1 MLTPNTFVVALDKLK
16 LAVREGLVHPDHGT
30 LSYQARRLLQRILQ
44 LTPAH
49 GSEPAKAQYIAMRN
63 DVRGL
68 VKVMP
73 VIVMSAIEAQH
84 PQSNRR
90 LDGWLHDNKR
100 GVHLRMNAA
109 GYIKNIGEL
118 RAIHKRQYTAR
129 GRVYKFPEGSRYYI
143 SPFVLAEYLAKVMNP
158 MAGKAKAGWLPAA
171 TALFVPNIPRYAFR
185 HSPGKGVFIDG
196 RQAQRPFIEARNRTL
211 WSRNDYEAQRIVNNA
226 IRSRTRDMETYFAKT
241 MQGAVKKAGLAA

>member
-1 MLTPNTFVVALDKLK
+1 MALCRARPLT
-16 LAVREGLVHPDHGT
+16 
-30 LSYQARRLLQRILQ
+30 
-44 LTPAH
+44 

-118 RAIHKRQYTAR
+118 RAIHGVLRHANRQVIAAIAIEVTR
-129 GRVYKFPEGSRYYI
+129 SKTP
-143 SPFVLAEYLAKVMNP
+143 AE
-158 MAGKAKAGWLPAA
+158 
-171 TALFVPNIPRYAFR
+171 
-185 HSPGKGVFIDG
+185 
-196 RQAQRPFIEARNRTL
+196 
-211 WSRNDYEAQRIVNNA
+211 
-226 IRSRTRDMETYFAKT
+226 
-241 MQGAVKKAGLAA
+241 